1 LDSPLVP
8 FFPFFKALSC
18 RIKEGIIRQIES
30 EVGSRVPKDEFLA
43 RSDSFFLF
51 LFQKREKKEK
61 EEEYL
66 RPCKRDRVLG
76 RIKDLPTAVE
86 RDLVTSTLS
95 KVASWK
101 RMKR

>member
-1 LDSPLVP
+1 MSGDCGSDLPFRSTGTLTPFLLLIGVSIAGYLSSLDW
-8 FFPFFKALSC
+8 
-18 RIKEGIIRQIES
+18 
-30 EVGSRVPKDEFLA
+30 
-43 RSDSFFLF
+43 SDSFFLF